1 MGRLDKLRKKEGV
14 TEDLAEWRTT
24 FIELANN

>member
-14 TEDLAEWRTT
+14 TEDLAEWRT